1 MTPGFGRKTERCHV
15 GSVDTR
21 GGRGSGGSG
30 STTSGLLQS
39 AGRDFRLLLHLGV
52 EVGRSSRSLG
62 LADMS
67 PEPAQFIQNS
77 DFTRLFRPTQTG
89 KQYGLIIQRFSNLPE
104 CSKRCIRHASFTHSG
119 KHF

>member
-1 MTPGFGRKTERCHV
+1 MTPGFGRKTERYHV

-21 GGRGSGGSG
+21 GGCGSGGSG

-39 AGRDFRLLLHLGV
+39 AGQDVRLLLHSGV

-67 PEPAQFIQNS
+67 PDVEFICV
-77 DFTRLFRPTQTG
+77 
-89 KQYGLIIQRFSNLPE
+89 I
-104 CSKRCIRHASFTHSG
+104 
-119 KHF
+119 